1 MLKLSRAP
9 RHRQGEEGVVIVLF
23 SIFLVAL
30 LAFGAL
36 VYTGAQALVLR
47 RQLQNAGDAAALAA
61 ANLLIVQEGC
71 SASGSGGPPRAAIVA
86 AAKNDVSVN
95 MPGYDLSKVIV
106 TCDATYLNSGVKVE
120 LSGVGPSYFGMN
132 GLNAGTTSTAVN
144 GQVVDQDYA
153 VVLLN
158 PSNLSW
164 NSQRNG
170 CASFLVNGGITMSF
184 EKKVII
190 NSKCQVADSNNG
202 ALKAIN
208 SSFQMNMLN
217 GSEVRIGGEMA
228 LNTVGHINPPPLENF
243 RPLMPDP
250 LSGLLTPETY
260 LSNGSGA
267 SLPTINMSSTGT
279 GICRNQDPCILPPG
293 TYPGGIAAGGGG
305 APSTLLLRP
314 GVYYLNG
321 GGFKLK
327 SASARVI
334 AIPDAATMP
343 DNVAQQQF
351 RTSHTQ
357 STIINNWLAAC
368 PLNANKCGVLLYNA
382 PTGSSWV
389 TTGGN
394 ADEVNNGSQGL
405 LLMRAYNAAN
415 DEIVANRAPFESYS
429 GLVVWQARLPAPTQA
444 SGQPVI
450 SMAGGACIIISGTLY
465 AAGGQVEFGG
475 STCGTGGGGEAAT
488 TLQFVVWDLTVSGN
502 NNFYFAYQ
510 KNLFAAP
517 MQYGLVD

>member
-1 MLKLSRAP
+1 MKMSRAP
-9 RHRQGEEGVVIVLF
+9 RHRQREEGVVIVLF
-23 SIFLVAL
+23 SIFMVML

-61 ANLLIVQEGC
+61 ANLLIVNEGC
-71 SASGSGGPPRAAIVA
+71 SASGSGGAPRAAIVD
-86 AAKNDVSVN
+86 AAKSDISLNF
-95 MPGYDLSKVIV
+95 PGYDLTKVLV
-106 TCDATYLNSGVKVE
+106 TCPTGYNNAAVNVD

-132 GLNAGTTSTAVN
+132 GLGAATSSTAVN
-144 GQVVDQDYA
+144 GQTVDQDYA

-170 CASFLVNGGITMSF
+170 CASFLVNGGITMTF
-184 EKKVII
+184 EKNVIV
-190 NSKCQVADSNNG
+190 NSKCQLADSNNG

-208 SSFQMNMLN
+208 SSFRMNLIN
-217 GSEVRIGGEMA
+217 GAELRIGGEHA
-228 LNTVGHINPPPLENF
+228 ANTTGQITPAPKQNF
-243 RPLMPDP
+243 RPLMTDP
-250 LSGLLTPETY
+250 LSGLLTPDTY

-267 SLPTINMSSTGT
+267 SLPTINMSTTGT
-279 GICRNQDPCILPPG
+279 GICRGEDPCILPPG
-293 TYPGGIAAGGGG
+293 TYPDGIAAGGGG

-314 GVYYLNG
+314 GVYYLDG

-334 AIPDAATMP
+334 AIPDSTTMP
-343 DNVAQQQF
+343 DNVAKIQF
-351 RTSHTQ
+351 RTTHTQ
-357 STIINNWLAAC
+357 STIINNWSAAC
-368 PLNANKCGVLLYNA
+368 PLNGNRCGVMLYNA
-382 PTGSSWV
+382 PSGASWV

-394 ADEVNNGSQGL
+394 ADEINNGSQGL

-415 DEIVANRAPFESYS
+415 DEIAGNQVPFNSYS
-429 GLVVWQARLPAPTQA
+429 GLVMWQSRLPAPTQA
-444 SGQPVI
+444 SGQPAI
-450 SMAGGACIIISGTLY
+450 SMAGGACVIISGTLY
-465 AAGGQVEFGG
+465 AAGGQVDFGG

-488 TLQFVVWDLTVSGN
+488 TLQFIVWDLTVSGN

-517 MQYGLVD
+517 FMYGLVN

>member
-1 MLKLSRAP
+1 MLKMSRAS
-9 RHRQGEEGVVIVLF
+9 RHRNGEEGVVIVLF

-71 SASGSGGPPRAAIVA
+71 SASGSGGAPRAAIVT

-95 MPGYDLSKVIV
+95 MPGYDLTKVIV
-106 TCDATYLNSGVKVE
+106 TCPADRNNAGVKVE
-120 LSGVGPSYFGMN
+120 LSGVGPSYFGMS
-132 GLNAGTTSTAVN
+132 GLNAGTSSVAVN

-170 CASFLVNGGITMSF
+170 CASFLVNGGITMTF
-184 EKKVII
+184 EKKVIV

-208 SSFQMNMLN
+208 SSFQMNMIN
-217 GSEVRIGGEMA
+217 GSELRIGGEMA
-228 LNTVGHINPPPLENF
+228 LNTAGHITPAPLENF

-250 LSGLLTPETY
+250 LSGLLTPNTY
-260 LSNGSGA
+260 LTNGSGA
-267 SLPTINMSSTGT
+267 SLPTINMATTGT
-279 GICRNQDPCILPPG
+279 GICKNQDPCILPPG
-293 TYPGGIAAGGGG
+293 TYPDGIAAGGGG

-314 GVYYLNG
+314 GVYYLDG
-321 GGFKLK
+321 SGFKLK

-334 AIPDAATMP
+334 GIPDSATMP
-343 DNVAQQQF
+343 DNVAKIQF
-351 RTSHTQ
+351 RTTHTQ
-357 STIINNWLAAC
+357 STIINNWSAAC
-368 PLNANKCGVLLYNA
+368 PLNANKCGVMLYNA
-382 PTGSSWV
+382 PSGASWV

-394 ADEVNNGSQGL
+394 ADEINNGSQGL

-415 DEIVANRAPFESYS
+415 DEIAANWAPFESYS
-429 GLVVWQARLPAPTQA
+429 GLVIWQARLPAPTQA
-444 SGQPVI
+444 SGQPAI
-450 SMAGGACIIISGTLY
+450 SMAGGACIIISGTVY
-465 AAGGQVEFGG
+465 AAGGQVDFGG
-475 STCGTGGGGEAAT
+475 STCGTGGGGESAT

-517 MQYGLVD
+517 LQYGLVE

>member
-1 MLKLSRAP
+1 MLKMSRAA
-9 RHRQGEEGVVIVLF
+9 RHRNGEEGVVIVLF

-71 SASGSGGPPRAAIVA
+71 SASGDGGPPRAAIVT

-106 TCDATYLNSGVKVE
+106 TCDATYLNAGVKVE
-120 LSGVGPSYFGMN
+120 LSGVGPSYFGMA
-132 GLNAGTTSTAVN
+132 GLNAGTSSVAVN

-170 CASFLVNGGITMSF
+170 CASFLINGGITMSF
-184 EKKVII
+184 EKKVIV

-217 GSEVRIGGEMA
+217 GSELRIGGEMA
-228 LNTVGHINPPPLENF
+228 LNTAGHINPPPLENF

-267 SLPTINMSSTGT
+267 SLPTVNMATTGS
-279 GICRNQDPCILPPG
+279 GICKNQDPCILPPG
-293 TYPGGIAAGGGG
+293 TYPDGIAAGGGG

-314 GVYYLNG
+314 GVYYLDG

-343 DNVAQQQF
+343 DNVAKAQF
-351 RTSHTQ
+351 NTSHTQ
-357 STIINNWLAAC
+357 STIINNWLASC
-368 PLNANKCGVLLYNA
+368 PLNVNTCGVMVYNA
-382 PTGSSWV
+382 PSGASWV

-394 ADEVNNGSQGL
+394 ADEINNGSQGL
-405 LLMRAYNAAN
+405 LLMRSYNAAN
-415 DEIVANRAPFESYS
+415 DSIVANRAPFETYS
-429 GLVVWQARLPAPTQA
+429 GLVFWQARLPAPTQA
-444 SGQPVI
+444 SGQPPI
-450 SMAGGACIIISGTLY
+450 SMAGGACIIISGTVY
-465 AAGGQVEFGG
+465 AAGGQVDFGG

-517 MQYGLVD
+517 MQYGLVE

>member
-1 MLKLSRAP
+1 MMKQSRAP
-9 RHRQGEEGVVIVLF
+9 RHRNGEEGVVIVLF

-47 RQLQNAGDAAALAA
+47 RQLQNAGDAAALSA

-71 SASGSGGPPRAAIVA
+71 SASGIGGPPRAAIVA

-106 TCDATYLNSGVKVE
+106 TCDGTYLNGGVKVQ
-120 LSGVGPSYFGMN
+120 LSGVGPSYFGMA

-170 CASFLVNGGITMSF
+170 CASFLINGGITMTF
-184 EKKVII
+184 EKKVIV

-208 SSFQMNMLN
+208 SGFQMNMLN

-228 LNTVGHINPPPLENF
+228 LNTAGHITPAPLENF

-250 LSGLLTPETY
+250 LSGLITPDTY

-267 SLPTINMSSTGT
+267 SLPTINMATTGS
-279 GICRNQDPCILPPG
+279 GICKNQDPCILPPG
-293 TYPGGIAAGGGG
+293 KYPDGIAAGGGG

-314 GVYYLNG
+314 GVYYLDG
-321 GGFKLK
+321 SGFKLK

-343 DNVAQQQF
+343 DNVAKNQF
-351 RTSHTQ
+351 ATTHTQ
-357 STIINNWLAAC
+357 STIINNWLASC
-368 PLNANKCGVLLYNA
+368 PLNANKCGVMLYNA
-382 PTGSSWV
+382 PSGASWV

-394 ADEVNNGSQGL
+394 ADEINNGSQGL

-415 DEIVANRAPFESYS
+415 DEIVANRVPFDSYS
-429 GLVVWQARLPAPTQA
+429 GLVIWQARLPAPTQA
-444 SGQPVI
+444 SGQPPI
-450 SMAGGACIIISGTLY
+450 SMAGGACIIISGTVY
-465 AAGGQVEFGG
+465 AAGGQVDFGG

-488 TLQFVVWDLTVSGN
+488 TLQFIVWDLTVSGN

-517 MQYGLVD
+517 LQYGLVD